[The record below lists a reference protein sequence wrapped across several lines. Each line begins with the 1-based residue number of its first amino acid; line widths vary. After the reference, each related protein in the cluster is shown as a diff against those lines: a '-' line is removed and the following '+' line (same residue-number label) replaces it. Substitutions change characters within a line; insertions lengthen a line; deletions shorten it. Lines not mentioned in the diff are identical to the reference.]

1 MNEEGQSLRELVGTG
16 LPYKFGEPETK
27 RALHI
32 LKDVEKRKKE
42 EQIRQRIRDGT
53 IVRRKA
59 VVFLINCTYSPQSGF
74 ESLEGPANDLDIAKQ
89 MFEGKG
95 YKIHILEDKESIEDS
110 INNLIDENE
119 TEFKELDVLQFIY
132 SGKCRW
138 TLNLI

>member
-1 MNEEGQSLRELVGTG
+1 MVQTG
-16 LPYKFGEPETK
+16 WPYKFGEPEPK
-27 RALHI
+27 KALTI
-32 LKDVEKRKKE
+32 LKDDEKRKKE
-42 EQIRQRIRDGT
+42 AQIRQRIRDGT

-132 SGKCRW
+132 SGKSRW